1 MRDIK
6 AGRDIRVQGDL
17 NVTSNRV
24 TRICDLDDDGLIAEK
39 VHRKELLAEETRS
52 KWKRISFAWLGFVVI
67 IIAVAMYLRFT
78 GKPELG
84 NLVLSVGGVV
94 ATLLSLKYM
103 VTPNEFEARQQAT
116 LKEIKTMLR
125 ERRVE

>member
-1 MRDIK
+1 MREIK
-6 AGRDIRVQGDL
+6 AGRDIQVQGDL

-52 KWKRISFAWLGFVVI
+52 KWKRISFAWLGFIVI

-94 ATLLSLKYM
+94 ATLSSLKYM

>member
-1 MRDIK
+1 
-6 AGRDIRVQGDL
+6 
-17 NVTSNRV
+17 
-24 TRICDLDDDGLIAEK
+24 
-39 VHRKELLAEETRS
+39 
-52 KWKRISFAWLGFVVI
+52 
-67 IIAVAMYLRFT
+67 MYLRFT

-94 ATLLSLKYM
+94 ATLSSLKYM

>member
-1 MRDIK
+1 VRDIK

-94 ATLLSLKYM
+94 ATLSSLKYM

-116 LKEIKTMLR
+116 FKEIKTMLR

>member
-24 TRICDLDDDGLIAEK
+24 TRICDLDDDGLIVEK
-39 VHRKELLAEETRS
+39 MHREELLSDETRS
-52 KWKRISFAWLGFVVI
+52 KWKRVSFAWLCFVVI

-84 NLVLSVGGVV
+84 NLVLSVAGVLV
-94 ATLLSLKYM
+94 TLSSLKFM

>member
-6 AGRDIRVQGDL
+6 AGRDIQVQGDL

-52 KWKRISFAWLGFVVI
+52 KWKRISFAWLGFIVI

-94 ATLLSLKYM
+94 ATLSSLKYM

>member
-78 GKPELG
+78 GEPELG

-94 ATLLSLKYM
+94 ATLSSLKYM